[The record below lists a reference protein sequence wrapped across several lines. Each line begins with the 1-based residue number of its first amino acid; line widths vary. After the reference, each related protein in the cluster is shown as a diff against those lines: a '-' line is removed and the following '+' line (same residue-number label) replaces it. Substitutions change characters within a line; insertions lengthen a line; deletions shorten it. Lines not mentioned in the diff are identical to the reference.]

1 MRLGKIMR
9 TFVLSLVLLS
19 CLFPLPLLAQE
30 LHQDLQEVVRGE
42 VVAIDNEF
50 FRSIAGS
57 ETSALVQTLRIRLT
71 EGSEAGRTVE
81 VENDLMKLEVGQK
94 VYLNRLVFIDGGELY
109 AIKNVDRAFGIYVML
124 ALFAAAV
131 IALGGRQGLR
141 SLAALI
147 LSFVLIA
154 FVLLPL
160 YLKGYSPLWVSVI
173 MGSLI
178 LAFAIALTHGATK
191 RSLIAW
197 SGATIS
203 IVITAVVASLGV
215 DLLHLT
221 GFFSDE
227 TVYLN
232 LNTGGA
238 LDLRGLLLGG
248 IIIGVLGILDDIA
261 VTQVAVVAELK
272 AAATFTTRE
281 LYQKALRVGREH
293 VSALVNTIVLA
304 YAGVS
309 LPLLLLF
316 SQSGSSFV
324 EIINNEVFATEIVR
338 TIAGSIGLIATVPIT
353 TALAAFFS
361 AHLGTDTH
369 HHHTHL

>member
-1 MRLGKIMR
+1 MRILA
-9 TFVLSLVLLS
+9 LSFAFAFLL
-19 CLFPLPLLAQE
+19 PLPLFAQE
-30 LHQDLQEVVRGE
+30 LHQDIEEVVRGE
-42 VVAIDNEF
+42 IIVIEDQSYRAV
-50 FRSIAGS
+50 AGS
-57 ETSALVQTLRIRLT
+57 DTSMLVQMLRVRILS
-71 EGSEAGRTVE
+71 GSEVGREVA
-81 VENDLMKLEVGQK
+81 VENDLMELEVGEK

-109 AIKNVDRAFGIYVML
+109 AVRNVDRALGIYIML
-124 ALFAAAV
+124 ALFAGAV

-141 SLAALI
+141 SLAALAG
-147 LSFVLIA
+147 SFVLIA

-160 YLKGYSPLWVSVI
+160 YLRGYPPLLISVV
-173 MGSLI
+173 MGSFI
-178 LAFAIALTHGATK
+178 LAAAIALTHGATK

-197 SGATIS
+197 SGATFS
-203 IVITAVVASLGV
+203 IVITAMAAYVGV
-215 DLLHLT
+215 DLLHLS

-227 TVYLN
+227 TVFLN
-232 LNTGGA
+232 LNTEGT
-238 LDLRGLLLGG
+238 LDFRGLLLGG

-272 AAATFTTRE
+272 AAAVLSKRE
-281 LYQKALRVGREH
+281 LYRKALRVGREH

-316 SQSGSSFV
+316 SQSGSSLI

-338 TIAGSIGLIATVPIT
+338 TIAGSMGLIATVPIT
-353 TALAAFFS
+353 TALATFFS
-361 AHLGTDTH
+361 EHLGIEM